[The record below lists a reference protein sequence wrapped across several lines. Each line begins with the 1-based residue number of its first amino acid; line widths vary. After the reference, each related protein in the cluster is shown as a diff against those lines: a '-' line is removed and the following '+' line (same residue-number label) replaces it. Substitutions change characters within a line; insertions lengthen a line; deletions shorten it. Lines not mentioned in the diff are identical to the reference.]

1 MSDVFSV
8 FILVGLIISILT
20 TGIAIPIIVKN
31 REKYGLKTI
40 PSLISISILFNGIV
54 FSLIYYL
61 STEIIFTESINL
73 TLFYFT
79 ITFETISLLLYSF
92 ILSFLRRYGHP
103 PVFLFLLFNII
114 LSLIAGTLLSP
125 QSINIKFI
133 NNNQIYFSFTLFP
146 KLLIILINLAGVIYS
161 LYKIYEIRKI
171 SNNKDFCD
179 KLILFTAILIVSVII
194 YCFYIFYNLIILRN
208 LFIFM
213 FWISFFVVCYLA
225 FCCPKLFLALTNKIF
240 FINIYHKTGVL
251 LYSYKFKRPI
261 TQEDDSSIWGN
272 ILIGLNHILSEFIN
286 KEDQIDVLQT
296 ENAEIVVNYNNDL
309 GFAVLAITNQKND
322 YINECLEKLNQ
333 KFKEKY
339 KNELNEI
346 EDINRIIN
354 VSEFEETDKIIE
366 EYFKIFI
373 ID

>member
-8 FILVGLIISILT
+8 LIFIGLIISILT
-20 TGIAIPIIVKN
+20 SGIAIPIIVKN

-40 PSLISISILFNGIV
+40 PSLLSSSILFNGIV

-61 STEIIFTESINL
+61 SIEIIFTERINL

-79 ITFETISLLLYSF
+79 IIFETISLLIYCF
-92 ILSFLRRYGHP
+92 VFSFLRSYGHP

-125 QSINIKFI
+125 QSININFI
-133 NNNQIYFSFTLFP
+133 NNDQIYFSFNLVL

-161 LYKIYEIRKI
+161 LYKLHEIYKI

-179 KLILFTAILIVSVII
+179 KLILFTAILTVSVII
-194 YCFYIFYNLIILRN
+194 YCFYIFYNLIILRT
-208 LFIFM
+208 LFILIYWM
-213 FWISFFVVCYLA
+213 SVNIICYLA
-225 FCCPKLFLALTNKIF
+225 IVYPKLFLALTNKIF

-251 LYSYKFKRPI
+251 LYSYKFEKSIP
-261 TQEDDSSIWGN
+261 QENDSAIWGN

-286 KEDQIDVLQT
+286 KEDQIDSLQT
-296 ENAEIVVNYNNDL
+296 KNAEIVVNYNNDL
-309 GFAVLAITNQKND
+309 GFAVLAIMNQTNSF
-322 YINECLEKLNQ
+322 INQCLENLTQ

-339 KNELNEI
+339 QNELNEI
-346 EDINRIIN
+346 EDINKIIN
-354 VSEFEETDKIIE
+354 VSEFEETNKIIE

-373 ID
+373 KD